1 MTSGKGRWLQREL
14 PALVAG
20 GVLDQ
25 AAADRL
31 RQHFEADAGAGT
43 GRKVAVVVFGG
54 LGALLIGGGLLL
66 LLAHNWDDLTR
77 TMRASLTVGV
87 LLAAQALAGWA
98 LLARRGSAAWGE
110 GTAAFLSVA
119 VGTSIALVSQTYHI
133 PGDFPTFLLAWC
145 LLALPLAFLFDSHG
159 TAAIVWLLA
168 LLRACQVAWSQPGDA
183 WFWLLAAAGGL
194 HFVLAARRSERDRRL
209 PLLAGVASAALVLG
223 GLPFVDVGPVTRV
236 LYLGGLLGF
245 LYAAGTPGTGREA
258 TGWMT
263 TLRVVAVAAIAN
275 LALVATYEFPWEGAT
290 WPPRFMHVPG
300 MLPDVLLPIGLGV
313 AVGMALGT
321 IGLVRALRLLRESR
335 WDEALPAGALV
346 PALLGASAA
355 LAGHPVA
362 AQALFNVYLAALGL
376 TTLARGLGEA
386 RLGVTNL
393 GLILLAALGL
403 ARFFDADLSFVARGV
418 GFILVGLLFLGVNV
432 HLVRK
437 REEATP

>member
-1 MTSGKGRWLQREL
+1 MTSGRGRWLQREL
-14 PALVAG
+14 PALIAG

-31 RQHFEADAGAGT
+31 RRHFEAEAGAGT
-43 GRKVAVVVFGG
+43 GRRVAVVVFGG

-87 LLAAQALAGWA
+87 LLAAQGLAGWA
-98 LLARRGSAAWGE
+98 LLARRGAAAWGE

-168 LLRACQVAWSQPGDA
+168 LLRACQVTWSQPGDA

-209 PLLAGVASAALVLG
+209 PLLGGVASAALVLG
-223 GLPFVDVGPVTRV
+223 GLPIVDVGLVIRI

-245 LYAAGTPGTGREA
+245 LYAAGTPGAGREPA
-258 TGWMT
+258 AWMT
-263 TLRVVAVAAIAN
+263 TLRVVAVVAIAN
-275 LALVATYEFPWEGAT
+275 LSLLATYELPWDEALWPPWFTRTPGLLPGDLLGVWLGLAVGAT
-290 WPPRFMHVPG
+290 
-300 MLPDVLLPIGLGV
+300 
-313 AVGMALGT
+313 LGT
-321 IGLVRALRLLRESR
+321 LGLVRALRLLRESR
-335 WDEALPAGALV
+335 WDEALLAGALV

-362 AQALFNVYLAALGL
+362 ARALFNVYLAALGL
-376 TTLARGLGEA
+376 TTLARGLREA
-386 RLGVTNL
+386 GLGVTNVGQL
-393 GLILLAALGL
+393 LLAGLGL
-403 ARFFDADLSFVARGV
+403 ARFYDADLS
-418 GFILVGLLFLGVNV
+418 
-432 HLVRK
+432 
-437 REEATP
+437 